1 MLSLKEVTKV
11 YENNNKKAVNNL
23 NLEVNKG
30 EIFGFLGPNG
40 AGKTTTIRMITGILD
55 ITEGEILVNG
65 FNIDKDPIKAKSSFT
80 LVPDHP
86 EIFDSISGIEYLNF
100 IADMYEVSIQDREKT
115 IEKYARDFEL
125 YGDLTQ
131 QIKSYSHG
139 MKQKLLVIGA
149 LLPEPKILILDEP
162 LGGLDPRSARILKN
176 IMREHCK
183 KGGTVFFS
191 SHVLEVVENLCDR
204 VAIIDEGELIACDSL
219 ENLKQNSEIT
229 LEDIFLELTAD
240 EEI

>member
-1 MLSLKEVTKV
+1 MLSLKNVTKV

-55 ITEGEILVNG
+55 ISEGEILVNG
-65 FNIDKDPIKAKSSFT
+65 FNIDKEPIKAKSSFT

-100 IADMYEVSIQDREKT
+100 IADMYEVSSQDREKT
-115 IEKYARDFEL
+115 IEKYARDFGI
-125 YGDLTQ
+125 YDDLTQ

-229 LEDIFLELTAD
+229 LEDIFL
-240 EEI
+240 